1 MGQNILH
8 RKSRPLKRKKTIFKN
23 GSWKTGSP
31 YVKESSW
38 TYPTPY
44 TNINSK
50 QICDLN
56 VKSKL

>member
-8 RKSRPLKRKKTIFKN
+8 KGIKTVEEKKRQSSKMLLGKLDL
-23 GSWKTGSP
+23 

-50 QICDLN
+50 QIYDLN